1 MPRNP
6 EGEIA
11 TDPSERSIR
20 RASRR
25 KDEAHDEVGA
35 VLILALVFLVAVSGM
50 VLALASST
58 ANDLLNAVHFNSS
71 RTVDNAASNAID
83 VAVQSIRYT
92 PLLESGGIAQTL
104 NASPPSYC
112 WGSGPPSGLSNINVW
127 CSTVWTPSSAT
138 SRVVTFSACPTSVTA
153 DAGAAACALHPL
165 LQEVVTLDDYPAG
178 VSAPNSGQCSV
189 FCGTGITI
197 DSLVW
202 SPVVPTVTA
211 ISASSGPITGQTAI
225 TISGSGF
232 VSNATTVNFVD
243 ANPTDNVIIPATN
256 VTVTG
261 PTTISATS
269 PAITTKGTTYY
280 VAVTTPGGTS
290 AHTTASNFSYGAVAP
305 VVTGISPSS
314 GQVQHGTSETITGSG
329 FVNGTNG
336 APPVV
341 TFTPQGGGGSFTA
354 TAVSV
359 VGPTTI
365 TAISPATA
373 PAGKYIVSVTT
384 ANGTSAS
391 GPVFTNS

>member
-6 EGEIA
+6 EGEFA
-11 TDPSERSIR
+11 TDPSERFVR
-20 RASRR
+20 WASRR
-25 KDEAHDEVGA
+25 KDEGHDEVGA
-35 VLILALVFLVAVSGM
+35 VLLLALVFLVAVSGM
-50 VLALASST
+50 VLALANST
-58 ANDLLNAVHFNSS
+58 SDDLLNAVHFNST
-71 RTVDNAASNAID
+71 RTVDNAASNA
-83 VAVQSIRYT
+83 VNLAVQSIRYT
-92 PLLESGGIAQTL
+92 PLLESGGNAQTL

-112 WGSGPPSGLSNINVW
+112 WGSGPPSGLSNIDVW
-127 CSTVWTPSSAT
+127 CSTVWTPSSAN
-138 SRVVTFSACPTSVTA
+138 SRVVTLSACLASVTT
-153 DAGAAACALHPL
+153 DPSACALHPL
-165 LQEVVTLDDYPAG
+165 LQEVVTFDDYPAG

-189 FCGTGITI
+189 FCGTSITI
-197 DSLVW
+197 DSLIW
-202 SPVVPTVTA
+202 SPIVPTVIA
-211 ISASSGPITGQTAI
+211 ISASSGPITGQTAMTI
-225 TISGSGF
+225 TGSGF
-232 VSNATTVNFVD
+232 VNNATTVNFVD
-243 ANPTDNVIIPATN
+243 ANQTDNVIIPATN

-261 PTTISATS
+261 PTTISVTS
-269 PAITTKGTTYY
+269 PAITTKGTAYY
-280 VAVTTPGGTS
+280 VAVSTPGGTS

-305 VVTGISPSS
+305 VVTGISPTS

-341 TFTPQGGGGSFTA
+341 TYTPQGGGGSFTA

-384 ANGTSAS
+384 ANGTSTN